1 MAGGINKVILV
12 GNLGKDP
19 EIRNLENGATLAR
32 FPLATSETYTDRNTN
47 ERKTITDWHNIV
59 LWRGLA
65 TIAEKYLSKGKQ
77 VYIEGKIKTR
87 QWTDAE
93 GNTRYTTEI
102 VGDQMQLLGRA
113 DNSNTS
119 PQSNSNMNQASGPT
133 QNSTSAGVP
142 EVKAQET
149 VSSDQNIEEESDLPF

>member
-19 EIRNLENGATLAR
+19 EIRNLESGVTLAR
-32 FPLATSETYTDRNTN
+32 FPLATSESYTDKQTN
-47 ERKTITDWHNIV
+47 EKKTITEWHNVV

-65 TIAEKYLSKGKQ
+65 SVAEKYLSKGKQ

-87 QWTDAE
+87 QWTDAD

-102 VGDQMQLLGRA
+102 VGENMQLLGRA
-113 DNSNTS
+113 DQGSAPSGQSQEKTYS
-119 PQSNSNMNQASGPT
+119 ADTTAPQTQSASEPVANKT
-133 QNSTSAGVP
+133 
-142 EVKAQET
+142 
-149 VSSDQNIEEESDLPF
+149 EEDDLPF

>member
-19 EIRNLENGATLAR
+19 EIRNLESGVTLAR
-32 FPLATSETYTDRNTN
+32 FPLATSESYTDKQTN
-47 ERKTITDWHNIV
+47 ERKTVTEWHNVV

-65 TIAEKYLSKGKQ
+65 SIAEKYLVKGKQ

-87 QWTDAE
+87 QWNDAE

-102 VGDQMQLLGRA
+102 VGENLQLLGKA
-113 DNSNTS
+113 DQGTGPATGNKTYTET
-119 PQSNSNMNQASGPT
+119 PAASQIQTVSEPA
-133 QNSTSAGVP
+133 STS
-142 EVKAQET
+142 K
-149 VSSDQNIEEESDLPF
+149 SEEDNLPF

>member
-32 FPLATSETYTDRNTN
+32 FPLATSENYTDKNTN
-47 ERKTITDWHNIV
+47 ERKTVTEWHNVV

-65 TIAEKYLSKGKQ
+65 KVAEQYLAKGKQ

-87 QWTDAE
+87 QWQDQE

-102 VGDQMQLLGRA
+102 VGDQIQLLGRA
-113 DNSNTS
+113 DGGITQSVEAQNSPSQTV
-119 PQSNSNMNQASGPT
+119 QAAT
-133 QNSTSAGVP
+133 QNASNRVDGEDTTSV
-142 EVKAQET
+142 AQGSEKD
-149 VSSDQNIEEESDLPF
+149 VLPF

>member
-19 EIRNLENGATLAR
+19 EIRNLENGASVAR
-32 FPLATSETYTDRNTN
+32 FPLATSESYTDKQTN
-47 ERKTITDWHNIV
+47 EKKTVTEWHNVV

-65 TIAEKYLSKGKQ
+65 TIAEKYLTKGKQ

-87 QWTDAE
+87 QWTDAD

-102 VGDQMQLLGRA
+102 VGDQLQLLGRA
-113 DNSNTS
+113 E
-119 PQSNSNMNQASGPT
+119 QGASKA
-133 QNSTSAGVP
+133 STSSSSVP
-142 EVKAQET
+142 QAEPSKISAQRE
-149 VSSDQNIEEESDLPF
+149 DDPNPDNHDDLPF

>member
-19 EIRNLENGATLAR
+19 EIRNLESGAMLAR
-32 FPLATSETYTDRNTN
+32 FPLATSETYMDKTSN
-47 ERKTITDWHNIV
+47 EKKTVTEWHNIV

-65 TIAEKYLSKGKQ
+65 QIAEKYLAKGKQ

-87 QWTDAE
+87 QWVDSE

-102 VGDQMQLLGRA
+102 VGDNLQLLGRA
-113 DNSNTS
+113 DADNSNRDVQ
-119 PQSNSNMNQASGPT
+119 QSYAGNPGNVEQRQPMVT
-133 QNSTSAGVP
+133 QTESAGN
-142 EVKAQET
+142 T
-149 VSSDQNIEEESDLPF
+149 MSTDDNDLPF

>member
-47 ERKTITDWHNIV
+47 EKKTITDWHNVV

-113 DNSNTS
+113 DNSNTT
-119 PQSNSNMNQASGPT
+119 PQVNSNMNQSSNPAQSTVASVG
-133 QNSTSAGVP
+133 S

-149 VSSDQNIEEESDLPF
+149 VGSDQNIEEESDLPF

>member
-19 EIRNLENGATLAR
+19 EIRNLESGVSLAR
-32 FPLATSETYTDRNTN
+32 FPLATSETYTDKQTN
-47 ERKTITDWHNIV
+47 EKKTVTEWHNVV

-65 TIAEKYLSKGKQ
+65 SIAEKYLSKGKQ

-87 QWTDAE
+87 QWNDQE

-102 VGDQMQLLGRA
+102 VGENLQLLGRA
-113 DNSNTS
+113 DQGGGAPAAAENKTQTAAPVATQSQATSHPVASNT
-119 PQSNSNMNQASGPT
+119 
-133 QNSTSAGVP
+133 
-142 EVKAQET
+142 
-149 VSSDQNIEEESDLPF
+149 EEDDLPF